1 MAGESTYAM
10 SYLKNDSAIR
20 AESMKPKT
28 DVIFDKSPFSNK
40 TIYKE
45 SYLPSTV
52 KKPELIIPRNAVKM
66 PDQKMACDTNY
77 NVTTAKEMFSSRS
90 IITIF

>member
-10 SYLKNDSAIR
+10 SYLKNDSITK
-20 AESMKPKT
+20 AESMKPKV
-28 DVIFDKSPFSNK
+28 DVIFDKSPLSNK

-52 KKPELIIPRNAVKM
+52 KKPELIIPHNAVKM
-66 PDQKMACDTNY
+66 PDQRMSCDTNY
-77 NVTTAKEMFSSRS
+77 NVHL
-90 IITIF
+90 